1 MAGSLIFLFCLAV
14 LSPFLME
21 KIIDGAHRLQRFAE
35 VLKDEF
41 KVVPKDLKVAAG
53 EEAILE
59 CHPPDGN
66 PPPSLFW
73 RKDGEII
80 DFNERLKTMDQGSL
94 KIVSVRAS
102 DEGKYQ
108 CVVQNIVGLKESPPA
123 SLTVHVK
130 PYFTKAPPQDITAV
144 ADSTVELPCVVDGD
158 PVPTVTWRR
167 EEGALPP
174 GRYDVT
180 TELTLRIERIH
191 PDDEGAYF
199 CEATNPVGNAT
210 AKSVLTVHSA
220 PVFVVK
226 PEDET
231 VALNGVAKFE
241 CVARGNPPPTLFWS
255 REGTQ
260 NLLYPSRTDGRFS
273 VSAKG
278 QLSVTGVLRED
289 AGFYVCSALSVAGS
303 AVARAYLQVTSIND
317 KPPPIIE
324 IGPVNQTLP
333 LQSFATLP
341 CQVLANP
348 PAKVVWYKDGEV
360 LEDGDRITIL
370 PSGTIRIDELELTD
384 SGEYTCTGSSE
395 AGTSTWSAWLTV
407 ERSPGAE
414 LHRAPDPST
423 YPRAPSTPR
432 VVNASSN
439 SLTVAWDPPSGTS
452 TLIGYRLEYFS
463 PELQTGWVT
472 AAMRVISHTFT
483 LSDLKP
489 DTGYMF
495 IVRAENNQG
504 LSIPSG
510 ISEPARTLREGAEAM
525 APHQLDEARSRLAN
539 RIVVF
544 KDLVAVSSTSATAH
558 WEILSD
564 DYYEG
569 VYIRYREIPG
579 WNKFHMVTVN
589 KPDVSEYTVKELKKY
604 TRYEF
609 FLMPFYKSIEGHPTI
624 SKIVQTLED
633 VPSGPPQNVE
643 IEIVN
648 ATAAY
653 VRWSP
658 PAQDHHNGVLQGYK
672 LQVKGNSTK
681 VLAELT
687 MNPTSTHLL
696 LNNLTSKG
704 AYSVRVAAF
713 TSSGMGS
720 WSEQVT
726 LATGQARGL
735 RAPKSGETWLVLLV
749 IVMALLLGLACSSVL
764 YLRRR
769 QSNKQLG
776 HLSVPVVNTNN
787 LTLMRT
793 GTKDGGVWLDRDWA
807 TEMSKQDEQMECVR
821 SETECADYAEVDTKQ
836 LATYY
841 ASGNANKEGP
851 TPYATTTLLA
861 RPQNCPL
868 RHSPEISNIHSQ
880 LHESKSTPSVEYN
893 NMNTGQQQN
902 IYSNGCG
909 VRIRS
914 QQQLYGER
922 GEDWG
927 DYMHPSSEVS
937 DHRSSPRVNNCQS
950 PKGVRRSNMSRES
963 LYDLPRGP
971 PRSES
976 SYSYNPNW
984 PNNIPHHAQSQHS
997 IQVGGHHRRESSGDR
1012 STSTRASKGSYNQ
1025 SSKSLRH
1032 GQRSDSRNDRHHRP
1046 DENTSLLYD
1055 QQMTKLNRE
1064 NYRPR
1069 HDYRDNCGV
1078 LEIIQPSLHSPVNRH
1093 IGAQSRREECSGGD
1107 YSDCSARECCD
1118 EDCSS
1123 SYTSDICC
1131 SCSESSCLYEACPSQ
1146 QHPQHRP

>member
-1 MAGSLIFLFCLAV
+1 MFHCEFDFDFNCELESMFHCDFDFDFDYEFEVLFHCEFDFDFDYEFEFLFHCEFDFDFDYEFEV
-14 LSPFLME
+14 LFHCEFDFVSNCEFELMFHCE
-21 KIIDGAHRLQRFAE
+21 FDFDFDYEIE
-35 VLKDEF
+35 VLFHLLKDEF

-123 SLTVHVK
+123 SLTVH
-130 PYFTKAPPQDITAV
+130 
-144 ADSTVELPCVVDGD
+144 
-158 PVPTVTWRR
+158 
-167 EEGALPP
+167 
-174 GRYDVT
+174 
-180 TELTLRIERIH
+180 
-191 PDDEGAYF
+191 
-199 CEATNPVGNAT
+199 
-210 AKSVLTVHSA
+210 
-220 PVFVVK
+220 
-226 PEDET
+226 
-231 VALNGVAKFE
+231 
-241 CVARGNPPPTLFWS
+241 
-255 REGTQ
+255 
-260 NLLYPSRTDGRFS
+260 
-273 VSAKG
+273 
-278 QLSVTGVLRED
+278 
-289 AGFYVCSALSVAGS
+289 
-303 AVARAYLQVTSIND
+303 
-317 KPPPIIE
+317 
-324 IGPVNQTLP
+324 
-333 LQSFATLP
+333 
-341 CQVLANP
+341 
-348 PAKVVWYKDGEV
+348 
-360 LEDGDRITIL
+360 
-370 PSGTIRIDELELTD
+370 ELELTD

-483 LSDLKP
+483 
-489 DTGYMF
+489 
-495 IVRAENNQG
+495 
-504 LSIPSG
+504 
-510 ISEPARTLREGAEAM
+510 
-525 APHQLDEARSRLAN
+525 
-539 RIVVF
+539 
-544 KDLVAVSSTSATAH
+544 
-558 WEILSD
+558 ILSD

-868 RHSPEISNIHSQ
+868 RHSPEISNMRFEVKKTKIY
-880 LHESKSTPSVEYN
+880 L
-893 NMNTGQQQN
+893 GN
-902 IYSNGCG
+902 ICNF
-909 VRIRS
+909 
-914 QQQLYGER
+914 
-922 GEDWG
+922 
-927 DYMHPSSEVS
+927 SSRWLRRENKE
-937 DHRSSPRVNNCQS
+937 PTTA
-950 PKGVRRSNMSRES
+950 VRRAGRRLGRLHAPQFGSI
-963 LYDLPRGP
+963 GP
-971 PRSES
+971 P
-976 SYSYNPNW
+976 
-984 PNNIPHHAQSQHS
+984 I
-997 IQVGGHHRRESSGDR
+997 V
-1012 STSTRASKGSYNQ
+1012 T
-1025 SSKSLRH
+1025 
-1032 GQRSDSRNDRHHRP
+1032 
-1046 DENTSLLYD
+1046 
-1055 QQMTKLNRE
+1055 
-1064 NYRPR
+1064 
-1069 HDYRDNCGV
+1069 
-1078 LEIIQPSLHSPVNRH
+1078 
-1093 IGAQSRREECSGGD
+1093 
-1107 YSDCSARECCD
+1107 
-1118 EDCSS
+1118 
-1123 SYTSDICC
+1123 
-1131 SCSESSCLYEACPSQ
+1131 ACKQLPGEQ
-1146 QHPQHRP
+1146 IYVK